1 MTRAERQAQ
10 ARRRHHHQMTVPE
23 PPLRKPNGEPT
34 KTNPTLTIASPRPA
48 PLGVPSFIIGQ
59 FEIPPFL
66 LPIYQACGTQ
76 YGIPWQ
82 VLASI
87 NKIETAF
94 GTNLNVSTA
103 GAVGWMQ
110 FMPETWQTYGID
122 ANGDGRK
129 DPYNPVDSI
138 CAAARY
144 LKAAGGDTDLRRGIF
159 AYNHATWYVDEVLL
173 YADQYGKLPEDVIGS
188 LTGLTQGARFPVPA
202 AARYADDVAEQRAAM
217 RKHGED
223 SSGNVADVVS
233 SSPTR
238 RSVNIYS
245 RRDAPVVA
253 VNDGTIKK
261 VGHNSKLGNYIVLQD
276 DYGNRFTYG
285 QLGQIANTYPVPKQH
300 APKQHGTAD
309 GKAPKQQGKAPK
321 QQGKAPEQHGKR
333 STPADA
339 QDVRRRLY
347 AFPQRPNNRHQA
359 MLTGQLDPRLVTPPT
374 VSSDPGSVLHYRRDS
389 MVLRPLRKGS
399 KVVSG
404 TVLGRIGKTDRLAPH
419 LNFAIRPA
427 GKNAPKIDPK
437 PILDGWK
444 LLEATAVYRAA
455 GENPFTDSGASNVS
469 QDLLMPK
476 PQLERRVLA
485 DPRLEIY
492 SCGRNDIRTGQIDQ
506 RVLAGME
513 YLADKGFDLTI
524 TSLRCG
530 HSQYTTSGNISEHST
545 GDAMDIALVDGIP
558 IMGHQGPGS
567 ITEAVIKTLLQLQGT
582 MEPHQIISLMSM
594 GGPSFALADHYDH
607 IHVGWQPTG
616 DTDAS
621 AGSGGKQLT
630 SILKPDQWKK
640 LVGRIAKIPNPRVPT
655 SPSKYA
661 LRDKKPS
668 DRKYIGD

>member
-1 MTRAERQAQ
+1 
-10 ARRRHHHQMTVPE
+10 
-23 PPLRKPNGEPT
+23 
-34 KTNPTLTIASPRPA
+34 
-48 PLGVPSFIIGQ
+48 
-59 FEIPPFL
+59 
-66 LPIYQACGTQ
+66 
-76 YGIPWQ
+76 
-82 VLASI
+82 
-87 NKIETAF
+87 
-94 GTNLNVSTA
+94 
-103 GAVGWMQ
+103 
-110 FMPETWQTYGID
+110 
-122 ANGDGRK
+122 
-129 DPYNPVDSI
+129 
-138 CAAARY
+138 
-144 LKAAGGDTDLRRGIF
+144 
-159 AYNHATWYVDEVLL
+159 
-173 YADQYGKLPEDVIGS
+173 
-188 LTGLTQGARFPVPA
+188 
-202 AARYADDVAEQRAAM
+202 
-217 RKHGED
+217 
-223 SSGNVADVVS
+223 
-233 SSPTR
+233 
-238 RSVNIYS
+238 
-245 RRDAPVVA
+245 
-253 VNDGTIKK
+253 
-261 VGHNSKLGNYIVLQD
+261 
-276 DYGNRFTYG
+276 
-285 QLGQIANTYPVPKQH
+285 
-300 APKQHGTAD
+300 
-309 GKAPKQQGKAPK
+309 
-321 QQGKAPEQHGKR
+321 
-333 STPADA
+333 
-339 QDVRRRLY
+339 
-347 AFPQRPNNRHQA
+347 
-359 MLTGQLDPRLVTPPT
+359 MLTGQLDPTMVAPST

-455 GENPFTDSGASNVS
+455 GENPFTDSGGTSNVS

-513 YLADKGFDLTI
+513 YLADKGFILTI

-545 GDAMDIALVDGIP
+545 GDAMDIAVVDGIP

-607 IHVGWQPTG
+607 IHVGWQPSG
-616 DTDAS
+616 DTS
-621 AGSGGKQLT
+621 GGSGGKQLT